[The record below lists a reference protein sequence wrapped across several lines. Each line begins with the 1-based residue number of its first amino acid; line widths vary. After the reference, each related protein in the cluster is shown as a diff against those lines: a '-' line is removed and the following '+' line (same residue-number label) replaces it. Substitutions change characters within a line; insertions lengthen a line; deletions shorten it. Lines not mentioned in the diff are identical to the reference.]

1 MKSQDTQL
9 LNELL
14 KQIDAENDETRLR
27 STLRMLNLIVLTLT
41 LLALLIMLVP
51 PFSLIDSYI
60 IASISITVNILIEWL
75 IRRERAKVGAYIFTI
90 WTNVGII
97 TFLILSAIQQEKS
110 NLIMFAGT
118 TPLFT
123 ILGGLLLGWRFA
135 GILTITNLII
145 VFFVYFWF
153 FTTTGTS
160 RGVFEETTGL
170 FIPVLI
176 YSVLVWAA
184 ISFYQYYL
192 TASRHK
198 LNQARTKLLQDQIL
212 RHDLEIAHMLQ
223 QRLYP
228 SAPPPIDHIQIVAY
242 SEPARET
249 SGDFYDFVRMPDQR
263 WAIVV
268 ADVTGK
274 SIAAAM
280 VMVMARSI
288 LRAAII
294 NHQRPEAILR
304 AANSALCADGI
315 DNQYVTVF
323 LGILDS
329 QNNTLQF
336 ATAGHPFPFL
346 RRNGQIQEIGY
357 GSLPLGTRL
366 SVDYRETTLQL
377 QAGDQIFLLTDG
389 FFEVQNAH
397 HEIFGFDR
405 LMNLLDQVD
414 PNDPQ
419 RAMEQLLATIN
430 QFCGQVE
437 RSDDMT
443 ALIIQVLP
451 QTYAATATV

>member
-51 PFSLIDSYI
+51 PFSLIDSYVI
-60 IASISITVNILIEWL
+60 VFISITVNILIEWL
-75 IRRERAKVGAYIFTI
+75 IQRDRARIGAYIFTI

-97 TFLILSAIQQEKS
+97 TFLILSAIQQETS
-110 NLIMFAGT
+110 NLVMFAGT

-123 ILGGLLLGWRFA
+123 ILGGLLLDWRFA

-170 FIPVLI
+170 FVPVLI

-184 ISFYQYYL
+184 ISFYQYHL

-212 RHDLEIAHMLQ
+212 RHDLEIARMLQ

-228 SAPPPIDHIQIVAY
+228 SALPSIDHIQIVAY

-315 DNQYVTVF
+315 ENQYVTVF
-323 LGILDS
+323 LGILDP

-377 QAGDQIFLLTDG
+377 QPGDQIFILTDG
-389 FFEVQNAH
+389 FFEIQNAH

-405 LMNLLDQVD
+405 LMALLDQAD
-414 PNDPQ
+414 PHDPQ
-419 RAMEQLLATIN
+419 RALEQLLAAIN

-443 ALIIQVLP
+443 ALIVQAFP
-451 QTYAATATV
+451 QTYAATASV

>member
-110 NLIMFAGT
+110 DLIMFAGT

-212 RHDLEIAHMLQ
+212 RHDLEIARMLQ

-228 SAPPPIDHIQIVAY
+228 SAPPSIDHIQIVAY

-249 SGDFYDFVRMPDQR
+249 SGDFYDFVRMLDQR

-323 LGILDS
+323 LGILDP

>member
-14 KQIDAENDETRLR
+14 KQLDAESDEIRLR

-41 LLALLIMLVP
+41 LLALLIMLIP
-51 PFSLIDSYI
+51 PFSLIDSYVI
-60 IASISITVNILIEWL
+60 VSVSITVNILIEWL
-75 IRRERAKVGAYIFTI
+75 IRKEHANIGAYIFTI
-90 WTNVGII
+90 WTNFGMIM
-97 TFLILSAIQQEKS
+97 FLILSATQQEKS
-110 NLIMFAGT
+110 NLVMFAGT

-170 FIPVLI
+170 FIPVLL

-192 TASRHK
+192 TSSRQK

-212 RHDLEIAHMLQ
+212 RHDLEIARMLQ

-228 SAPPPIDHIQIVAY
+228 SAPPSIDHIQIVAY

-280 VMVMARSI
+280 VMVMARSV
-288 LRAAII
+288 LRSYITS
-294 NHQRPEAILR
+294 QKTPTAILK
-304 AANSALCADGI
+304 AANNALCNDGLG
-315 DNQYVTVF
+315 NQYVTVF
-323 LGILDS
+323 LGILDP
-329 QNNTLQF
+329 QTNTIQF

-346 RRNGQIQEIGY
+346 RRNGQIQEIGH

-366 SVDYRETTLQL
+366 NTEYRETTLQL

-389 FFEVQNAH
+389 FFEVRNAQR
-397 HEIFGFDR
+397 EIFGFER
-405 LMNLLDQVD
+405 LKLLLNQID
-414 PNDPQ
+414 PHNPR
-419 RAMEQLLATIN
+419 RALEQLLAAIN
-430 QFCGQVE
+430 QFCDQVE

>member
-75 IRRERAKVGAYIFTI
+75 IRRERARVGAYIFTI

-184 ISFYQYYL
+184 ISFYQYHL

-212 RHDLEIAHMLQ
+212 RHDLEIARMLQ

-274 SIAAAM
+274 SITAAM

-294 NHQRPEAILR
+294 NQQRPEAILR

-323 LGILDS
+323 LGILDP

-405 LMNLLDQVD
+405 LMNLLNQVD

-430 QFCGQVE
+430 QFCSQVE

>member
-110 NLIMFAGT
+110 NLTMFAGT

-212 RHDLEIAHMLQ
+212 RHDLEIARMLQ

>member
-75 IRRERAKVGAYIFTI
+75 IRRERAKVGVYIFTI

-198 LNQARTKLLQDQIL
+198 LNQARTKLLQDQIF

-323 LGILDS
+323 LGILDP

>member
-1 MKSQDTQL
+1 
-9 LNELL
+9 
-14 KQIDAENDETRLR
+14 
-27 STLRMLNLIVLTLT
+27 MLI
-41 LLALLIMLVP
+41 P
-51 PFSLIDSYI
+51 PFSLIVSYVI
-60 IASISITVNILIEWL
+60 VFISIAINILIEWL
-75 IRRERAKVGAYIFTI
+75 IWRNHAKIGAYVFVV
-90 WTNVGII
+90 WTNFGII
-97 TFLILSAIQQEKS
+97 TFMIANAIQQEIL
-110 NLIMFAGT
+110 NLVMFAGT

-170 FIPVLI
+170 LIPVLL

-192 TASRHK
+192 TSSRHK

-294 NHQRPEAILR
+294 NHQRPEAILC

-323 LGILDS
+323 LGILDP

-389 FFEVQNAH
+389 FFEVQNVH

>member
-110 NLIMFAGT
+110 NLTMFAGT

-184 ISFYQYYL
+184 ISFYQYHL

-212 RHDLEIAHMLQ
+212 RHDLEIARMLQ

>member
-323 LGILDS
+323 LGILDP

>member
-184 ISFYQYYL
+184 ISFYQYHL

-212 RHDLEIAHMLQ
+212 RHDLEIARMLQ

-249 SGDFYDFVRMPDQR
+249 SGDFYDFVRMSDQR
-263 WAIVV
+263 WTIVV

-323 LGILDS
+323 LGILDP

-430 QFCGQVE
+430 QFCSQVE

>member
-60 IASISITVNILIEWL
+60 ITSISITVNILIEWL

-323 LGILDS
+323 LGILDP

>member
-110 NLIMFAGT
+110 DLIMFAGT

-212 RHDLEIAHMLQ
+212 RHDLEIARMLQ

-228 SAPPPIDHIQIVAY
+228 SAPPSIDHIQIVAY

-249 SGDFYDFVRMPDQR
+249 SGDFYDFVRMLDQR

-323 LGILDS
+323 LGILDP

-430 QFCGQVE
+430 QFCDQVE

>member
-1 MKSQDTQL
+1 MNLHDIQS

-14 KQIDAENDETRLR
+14 KQLDTESDQIRLR
-27 STLRMLNLIVLTLT
+27 STLQILNRIVLTLT

-51 PFSLIDSYI
+51 PLSTIDSYI
-60 IASISITVNILIEWL
+60 IVFLSIAVNILIEWL
-75 IRRERAKVGAYIFTI
+75 IQRERTNVGSYIFVI
-90 WTNVGII
+90 WTNFGII
-97 TFLILSAIQQEKS
+97 IFMISNAIAREMVSIIL
-110 NLIMFAGT
+110 FAET
-118 TPLFT
+118 IPLFI
-123 ILGGLLLGWRFA
+123 ILGSLLLGWRFA
-135 GILTITNLII
+135 GIIMAINLII
-145 VFFVYFWF
+145 VFSVFYWF

-323 LGILDS
+323 LGILDP

>member
-9 LNELL
+9 LSELL
-14 KQIDAENDETRLR
+14 KQLDDEGDETRLR

-41 LLALLIMLVP
+41 LLALLIMLIP
-51 PFSLIDSYI
+51 PFSLIVSYVI
-60 IASISITVNILIEWL
+60 VFISIAINILIEWL
-75 IRRERAKVGAYIFTI
+75 IWRNHAKIGAYIFVV
-90 WTNVGII
+90 WTNFGII
-97 TFLILSAIQQEKS
+97 TFMIANAIQQEIL
-110 NLIMFAGT
+110 NLVMFAGT

-323 LGILDS
+323 LGILDP

>member
-60 IASISITVNILIEWL
+60 ITSISITVNILIEL

-90 WTNVGII
+90 WINVGII

-184 ISFYQYYL
+184 ISFYQYHL

-212 RHDLEIAHMLQ
+212 RHDLEIARMLQ

-274 SIAAAM
+274 SITAAM

-294 NHQRPEAILR
+294 NQQRPEAILR

-323 LGILDS
+323 LGILDP

-405 LMNLLDQVD
+405 LMNLLNQVD

-430 QFCGQVE
+430 QFCSQVE

>member
-110 NLIMFAGT
+110 NLTMFAGT

-323 LGILDS
+323 LGILDP

>member
-1 MKSQDTQL
+1 MKSQDTRL

-14 KQIDAENDETRLR
+14 KQLDIESDETRLR
-27 STLRMLNLIVLTLT
+27 STLRMLNLIVLSLT
-41 LLALLIMLVP
+41 LLALLIMLIP

-60 IASISITVNILIEWL
+60 IVSISITVNILIEWL

-90 WTNVGII
+90 WTNIGILV
-97 TFLILSAIQQEKS
+97 FLILSAIQQEIS
-110 NLIMFAGT
+110 NLVMFAGT

-123 ILGGLLLGWRFA
+123 ILAGLLLGWRFA
-135 GILTITNLII
+135 GIIMTINLII
-145 VFFVYFWF
+145 VFSVFYWF
-153 FTTTGTS
+153 FTTVGTS

-170 FIPVLI
+170 FTPILL
-176 YSVLVWAA
+176 YSVLVWVA
-184 ISFYQYYL
+184 ISFYQYHL
-192 TASRHK
+192 TSSRQK

-212 RHDLEIAHMLQ
+212 HHDLEIARMLQ

-228 SAPPPIDHIQIVAY
+228 SAPPSLGHIQIVAY

-249 SGDFYDFVRMPDQR
+249 SGDFYDFVQMPDQR
-263 WAIVV
+263 WTIIV

-280 VMVMARSI
+280 VMVMVRSI

-294 NHQRPEAILR
+294 NHQSPEAILR

-315 DNQYVTVF
+315 QNQYVTVF
-323 LGILDS
+323 LGILDP

-346 RRNGQIQEIGY
+346 RRNGKIQEIGY

-397 HEIFGFDR
+397 REIFGFER
-405 LMNLLDQVD
+405 LMTLLDRTD

-419 RAMEQLLATIN
+419 RALEQLLTDIN

-443 ALIIQVLP
+443 ALIIQVRP